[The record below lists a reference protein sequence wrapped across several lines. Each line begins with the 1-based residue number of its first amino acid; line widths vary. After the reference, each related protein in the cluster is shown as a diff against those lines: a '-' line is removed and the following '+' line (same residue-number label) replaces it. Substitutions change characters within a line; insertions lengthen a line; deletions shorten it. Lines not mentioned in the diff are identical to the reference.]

1 MKSALA
7 AAAALAVLTAGAAA
21 GCQTARPDPVSVP
34 ATGPDSESSTAQP
47 PSAPDPASGQ
57 ALNLST
63 TEQPP
68 SAPTTA
74 GAADA
79 GSYSEPDRSF
89 RAGWRTSNGRLLGH
103 WNQVPVSVDVDFGH
117 TAVMAI
123 DDTRLVVVRPVSAG
137 KDVSAYIF
145 DSATGEVTP
154 AAPSG
159 FEWRA
164 AHTIVW
170 TGRQVLI
177 IAGSNNRSSWHQWR
191 TYESSPAWLTYDPA
205 DDIWGELIVA
215 PQPFGVELIS
225 SGVWTG
231 SEVLFAHESTGGL
244 ALDPDQGTWRTLAAG
259 PLSPRQEPSRV
270 WTGRELVVWGGC
282 DNVLAECSDSTSRER
297 FRDGAVYNPL
307 SDTWRT
313 MAPSPLPEGAVT
325 AAVWAGAEV
334 FYYTADVDTGVA
346 GAASYNPALDQWTLL
361 TAPPFDPRYNLE
373 LAWSSASDLVLAWG
387 GWRPDPGE
395 SDYIDGGIGY
405 TSDGAAYDLSTKTW
419 LRLPDAPNRTG
430 RDRHSMATIG
440 STFYIDGGWPA
451 TGPLTL
457 SPQPEPDSELPT
469 AEQPTSAPT
478 AVAAMGAEPNPGP
491 GKGFGKV
498 WKTFDDR
505 LLGQWNWIPIW
516 YKDPWFWLRDV
527 FFPAVMAIDD
537 TRLIV
542 IRSILSYEGVIAYI
556 FDSVTGEITMVTPSG
571 FRWREAHTIVWT
583 GQHVLIGSGRYNHSW
598 VTYDP
603 ADDVW
608 GELTVDPLFDSLPE
622 LSDRSRL
629 NRSVRWEGQER
640 YEPHGVWNGS
650 EVLFLHENLSG
661 LAINPYGGTWRTL
674 AAGPLSLRTNP
685 TRIWTGQELVVW
697 GGCDYVN
704 YYSCSSEPDLGWLR
718 DGAVYDPLSDTWQT
732 MASSPLSDATNA
744 TAVWIGTEVLYVTQ
758 SNTGVVSA
766 ASYNPAL
773 DQWTLLP
780 APPFDYPYHMAW
792 SSTSDL
798 VLAWG
803 GNYVSDGAAYDL
815 ATKTWLKLPDAPG
828 NSTVR
833 KNATGRDGYSIA
845 AIGNIFYIDGGH
857 VIRGGWSGMGEPA
870 LGALTLSPHPRIY
883 TQQE

>member
-1 MKSALA
+1 MKLALA
-7 AAAALAVLTAGAAA
+7 AAAALAVLTAGTAA
-21 GCQTARPDPVSVP
+21 GCQTARPELDSVP
-34 ATGPDSESSTAQP
+34 ATGPDSESSPVQSP
-47 PSAPDPASGQ
+47 PASGQ

-74 GAADA
+74 EIADA
-79 GSYSEPDRSF
+79 GSHSEPDRGF
-89 RAGWRTSNGRLLGH
+89 REVWRTSNGRLLGQ
-103 WNQVPVSVDVDFGH
+103 WDQIPVSVDVDFGH

-123 DDTRLVVVRPVSAG
+123 DDTRLVVVRPVSGG

-177 IAGSNNRSSWHQWR
+177 IAGSNNRQHWL
-191 TYESSPAWLTYDPA
+191 TYAPSPAWLTYDPA
-205 DDIWGELIVA
+205 DDIWGELVLP
-215 PQPFGVELIS
+215 PQPFGLELTS

-231 SEVLFAHESTGGL
+231 SEVLFAHESIGGQ
-244 ALDPDQGTWRTLAAG
+244 ALDPHQGTWRTLAAG

-282 DNVLAECSDSTSRER
+282 DMLSAECSDSTGRER
-297 FRDGAVYNPL
+297 FRDGAVYNPS

-334 FYYTADVDTGVA
+334 FYYTADVDAGVA

-373 LAWSSASDLVLAWG
+373 LAWSSASDIVLAWG

-395 SDYIDGGIGY
+395 SDYIDGGIGF

-430 RDRHSMATIG
+430 RDRHSMAAIG

-457 SPQPEPDSELPT
+457 SPQPEPDFELLT
-469 AEQPTSAPT
+469 AEQLPSVST
-478 AVAAMGAEPNPGP
+478 AASVLSGTRPSPEPGR
-491 GKGFGKV
+491 GFGEV
-498 WKTFDDR
+498 WKTSDGR
-505 LLGQWNWIPIW
+505 ILGQWNWVPIW
-516 YKDPWFWLRDV
+516 YKYAWFYNE

-537 TRLIV
+537 ARLIA
-542 IRSILSYEGVIAYI
+542 IRPIAGYGDVLAYI
-556 FDSVTGEITMVTPSG
+556 FNSVTGEVTMAAPSG
-571 FRWREAHTIVWT
+571 FKWREAHTIIWT
-583 GQHVLIGSGRYNHSW
+583 GQHVLIGSGRYSHSW
-598 VTYDP
+598 LTYDP
-603 ADDVW
+603 ADNVW
-608 GELTVDPLFDSLPE
+608 EELTIDPLPE
-622 LSDRSRL
+622 VSDESPDEQQL
-629 NRSVRWEGQER
+629 NHSI
-640 YEPHGVWNGS
+640 GVWNGS
-650 EVLFLHENLSG
+650 EVLFLHQSLSG
-661 LAINPYGGTWRTL
+661 LALDPNLGTWRSL
-674 AAGPLSLRTNP
+674 ATGTLSLRKNP
-685 TRIWTGQELVVW
+685 TRVWTGRELVVW

-704 YYSCSSEPDLGWLR
+704 FYYCDDEPDLGWFR
-718 DGAVYDPLSDTWQT
+718 DGAIYDPLSDTWRT
-732 MASSPLSDATNA
+732 MAPGPLSDATYT
-744 TAVWIGTEVLYVTQ
+744 TAAWVGTEVLYVTRT
-758 SNTGVVSA
+758 NPGVVSA
-766 ASYNPAL
+766 ASYDPAL
-773 DQWTLLP
+773 DRWTLLP

-803 GNYVSDGAAYDL
+803 GRYVSDGAAYDL
-815 ATKTWLKLPDAPG
+815 SAKTWLKLPDAPR
-828 NSTVR
+828 NSAVR
-833 KNATGRDGYSIA
+833 KNATGRYGHSVA
-845 AIGNIFYIDGGH
+845 AIGNTFYIDGGTLSG
-857 VIRGGWSGMGEPA
+857 GGWKGGGGPA
-870 LGALTLSPHPRIY
+870 LGALTLSPHPRVY
-883 TQQE
+883 TRQE

>member
-7 AAAALAVLTAGAAA
+7 ATAALAVLTAGAAA
-21 GCQTARPDPVSVP
+21 GCQTARPDLDSAS
-34 ATGPDSESSTAQP
+34 ATESDSESSTAHSP
-47 PSAPDPASGQ
+47 PASDSASGQ

-68 SAPTTA
+68 AAPTTA

-89 RAGWRTSNGRLLGH
+89 RAVWRTSNGRLLGH
-103 WNQVPVSVDVDFGH
+103 WNQVPVEVDVDFGH

-123 DDTRLVVVRPVSAG
+123 DDTRLVVVRPVSGG
-137 KDVSAYIF
+137 KDVFAYIF
-145 DSATGEVTP
+145 DSATGEATP

-177 IAGSNNRSSWHQWR
+177 IA
-191 TYESSPAWLTYDPA
+191 ESSPAWLTYDPA
-205 DDIWGELIVA
+205 DDIWGELVVA

-244 ALDPDQGTWRTLAAG
+244 ALDPDQGTWRTLTAG

-282 DNVLAECSDSTSRER
+282 DSVLAGCSDSTGRER
-297 FRDGAVYNPL
+297 FRDGAVYKPL

-313 MAPSPLPEGAVT
+313 MAPSPLPEGSVT

-346 GAASYNPALDQWTLL
+346 GAASYNPTLDQWTLL

-395 SDYIDGGIGY
+395 SDYVDGGIGY

-430 RDRHSMATIG
+430 RDRHSMAAIG

-457 SPQPEPDSELPT
+457 SPQPEPDPELST
-469 AEQPTSAPT
+469 AEQPTSTPT
-478 AVAAMGAEPNPGP
+478 TVAAMGPEPSPGS
-491 GKGFGKV
+491 GKGFGEV
-498 WKTFDDR
+498 WKTSDDR
-505 LLGQWNWIPIW
+505 LLGQWDWVPIW
-516 YKDPWFWLRDV
+516 YKDAWFHDE
-527 FFPAVMAIDD
+527 FFPTVMAIDD
-537 TRLIV
+537 TRLIA
-542 IRSILSYEGVIAYI
+542 IRPNAGYREVIAYI
-556 FDSVTGEITMVTPSG
+556 FDSVTEEITMAAPSG
-571 FRWREAHTIVWT
+571 FRGREAHTIVWT
-583 GQHVLIGSGRYNHSW
+583 GQHVLIGSSHYGHSW
-598 VTYDP
+598 LTYDP
-603 ADDVW
+603 ANDVW
-608 GELTVDPLFDSLPE
+608 GELTVDRLFDSLPE
-622 LSDRSRL
+622 LSDRARL
-629 NRSVRWEGQER
+629 NRSVRWEGKEW

-650 EVLFLHENLSG
+650 EVLFLHESLSG
-661 LAINPYGGTWRTL
+661 LALDPYGGTWRTL
-674 AAGPLSLRTNP
+674 ATGTLSLRQNP
-685 TRIWTGQELVVW
+685 TRVWTGQELVVW
-697 GGCDYVN
+697 GGCDYTD
-704 YYSCSSEPDLGWLR
+704 YSCDSESDLEWLR
-718 DGAVYDPLSDTWQT
+718 DGAVYDPLSDTWRT
-732 MASSPLSDATNA
+732 MAPSPLSDATYTA
-744 TAVWIGTEVLYVTQ
+744 AVWVGTEVLYVTQ

-766 ASYNPAL
+766 ASYNPTL

-780 APPFDYPYHMAW
+780 APPFDYLYPLAW

-815 ATKTWLKLPDAPG
+815 ATKTWLKLPDASR
-828 NSTVR
+828 NSAVR
-833 KNATGRDGYSIA
+833 KNATGRVGYSIA
-845 AIGNIFYIDGGH
+845 AIGNIFYIDGGR
-857 VIRGGWSGMGEPA
+857 VIRGYWSGIVEPA